1 VVDTDDACGVVVGEV
16 KGAEMERDSARNGD
30 NPGKVAVDDTGV
42 EKQVAWLFG
51 CVAAEDGGGFND
63 NESAAT
69 ADDDG
74 GGGFKDDGGGGF
86 NDNDA
91 WDSTDEVVLL
101 SLVIVVCAI
110 V

>member
-69 ADDDG
+69 ADDG